1 MSNHSHHHHEHH
13 HQPNNINTAFIIGII
28 LNMAF
33 VIVEVVA
40 GFNYHSMALLSDAG
54 HNLADVGSLA
64 LSLIAILLMKS
75 KSTKKYTYG
84 YKKTSV
90 LIALVNSVLLL
101 ISIGAIAVEAFHQ
114 IIHPQNVS
122 GKMISIVATMGL
134 IINAASAFLFFKNKE
149 HDLNVKGAYLH
160 LLADA
165 LVSLS
170 IIIAGII
177 IYYTNWFWLDSI
189 MSLVVVAVIIYS
201 TFTLLKDSVRLSLD
215 GVPTQIDIDEIKQKI
230 NVINGVVNIHH
241 IHIWAISTSQNA
253 LTAHIV
259 VAQNSIYANELEMKK
274 EIKHILQHQNIQ
286 HITLEIEK
294 ENDICKNENCS

>member
-1 MSNHSHHHHEHH
+1 MSNHSHHHHEH

-54 HNLADVGSLA
+54 HNLADVGALA
-64 LSLIAILLMKS
+64 LSLIAMLLMKS
-75 KSTKKYTYG
+75 KSTKYYTYG

-90 LIALVNSVLLL
+90 LIALVNSILLL

-122 GKMISIVATMGL
+122 GKMISIVATIGL
-134 IINAASAFLFFKNKE
+134 LINAASAFLFFKNKE

-201 TFTLLKDSVRLSLD
+201 TFKLLKDSVRLSLD

-230 NVINGVVNIHH
+230 NAINGVVNIHH